1 MAIYNGTNANN
12 SLTGSSSD
20 DFIYGGTGNDTLIA
34 SGGNDYLTGGI
45 GNDIL
50 YGGVGSDLLDGGDGD
65 DKLYDTDNSTTYG
78 ATSTEHDELFGGTG
92 NDMLYGGYDAMHGDD
107 GDDKLYVKNQGTIFG
122 GTGND
127 LISVSNTNTAL
138 GSWLDGE
145 LGSDSITGGSGNDTL
160 ISGYGDDTLT
170 GGAGNDSY
178 VVTFDGMVDINKNI
192 INTNDQITEVANAG
206 TDTVYYI
213 RDYPLDG
220 RDDDFDENGI
230 ELNDGDK
237 VVFSANPFFNPY
249 DMVMPANVENA
260 VLDDKLFVNTI
271 NIIKYWVATVIGNTL
286 ANNITGSSLDDDLD
300 GAGGNDTISAGS
312 GDDVIYA
319 SSGIDKIDGGSGID
333 TIVSPISYSI
343 NGNANAISVEDID
356 LLDGTASTATG
367 NNSNNWLLG
376 NNIANTLTGNGG
388 NDTLDG
394 WYYGITVPTEVTG
407 NDVLIGGTGD
417 DTYRIDSP
425 LDIVTET
432 PAVGGIDTIEFR
444 GAKGTTPN
452 SYVLL
457 TGVENLTIISNL
469 KEADGNNLN
478 NRIVGNSDANTLTG
492 GYGDDFLD
500 GGAGVDSFVG
510 GNGDDTFVIDDARE
524 NTKDR
529 IVEGPNQGNDWVQS
543 AKSSID
549 LSNWLNI
556 ENAKL
561 TGKTDNISLK
571 GNDMNNVLIGN
582 AGKNTIDGGNSI
594 STDVDTLSAGLGND
608 VYIVN
613 SITDKLSEA
622 TNEIDNA
629 AKDLFGNTIKK
640 IKDGWI
646 DEIQSTVSF
655 NLDTLVDHSNGNTKS
670 NFENLS
676 LINTNININATG
688 DGNDNVITGGYGN
701 NTLSGSLGND
711 TLIGNTG
718 DSIDTSID
726 TLVGGFGDD
735 TYVIG
740 SFANNVIT
748 EGVSNPDTDKFG
760 DTINSTISR
769 DLTVSAAI
777 FKNIENITLSGNAKG
792 INATGNAVN
801 NILIGN
807 EDKNLLSGLDGNDTL
822 IGSLGNDTL
831 IGGKGV
837 DVFDLTE
844 KVAGQDVVQIALGNS
859 DAKTTKDA
867 DQVIK
872 FDFAKDTLD
881 LNGTITLAP
890 VTPIYI
896 DGINSST
903 SQIKSHKIDKAGF
916 IKFDDTD
923 QYTTP
928 VSITDTSTTGNI
940 ADVLKYL
947 QDNIKNN
954 VTVEFQSGANAWLF
968 QDGGT
973 VDTVVELLGVSVTSF
988 NTSATAT
995 SWGSSLHII

>member
-12 SLTGSSSD
+12 TLTGSTSD

-34 SGGNDYLTGGI
+34 SSGNDYLTGGI

-65 DKLYDTDNSTTYG
+65 DKLYDTDNITTYG

-107 GDDKLYVKNQGTIFG
+107 GDDKIEAKNQGTIFG

-127 LISVSNTNTAL
+127 TITVINTNTTL

-145 LGSDSITGGSGNDTL
+145 LGSDKITGGSGNDTL
-160 ISGYGDDTLT
+160 ISGYGNDTLI

-178 VVTFDGMVDINKNI
+178 VMTFDGMVDINKYI
-192 INTNDQITEVANAG
+192 INTNDQITEAVNAG
-206 TDTVYYI
+206 TDTIYYI

-230 ELNDGDK
+230 ELNDGTK
-237 VVFSANPFFNPY
+237 VVFSANPFFDPY

-271 NIIKYWVATVIGNTL
+271 NIVKYWVATVTGNTL
-286 ANNITGSSLDDDLD
+286 ANNITGSSLDDQLD

-319 SSGIDKIDGGSGID
+319 SSGTDKIDGGSGID

-356 LLDGTASTATG
+356 LLDGTASTAMG

-394 WYYGITVPTEVTG
+394 WYYGLTVPVEITG

-478 NRIVGNSDANTLTG
+478 NRIIGNSDANTLAG

-500 GGAGVDSFVG
+500 GGTGVDSFVG
-510 GNGDDTFVIDDARE
+510 GNGDDIFVIDDAKE
-524 NTKDR
+524 NANDK
-529 IVEGPNQGNDWVQS
+529 IVEGPNQGNDWVKS
-543 AKSSID
+543 AKTSID
-549 LSNWLNI
+549 LSNWINI
-556 ENAKL
+556 ENAQL
-561 TGKTDNISLK
+561 TGKTDALTLK
-571 GNDMNNVLIGN
+571 GNGMNNLLIGN

-594 STDVDTLSAGLGND
+594 STDADTLNGGLGND
-608 VYIVN
+608 VYMVN
-613 SITDKLSEA
+613 STTDKLIEA

-629 AKDLFGNTIKK
+629 AKDLFGTIIKK
-640 IKDGWI
+640 VKDGWI

-655 NLDTLVDHSNGNTKS
+655 DLTKNAGLVNDGKS

-676 LINTNININATG
+676 LINTNTNINATG

-701 NTLSGSLGND
+701 NSLSGGLGND

-718 DSIDTSID
+718 EPTDKSID
-726 TLVGGFGDD
+726 TLVGGAGDD
-735 TYVIG
+735 TYVLG
-740 SFANNVIT
+740 SYTNNMIT
-748 EGVSNPDTDKFG
+748 EAASNPDTDKLG

-769 DLTVSAAI
+769 DLTVSAAS

-792 INATGNAVN
+792 INATGNLVN

-807 EDKNLLSGLDGNDTL
+807 EDINILSGFDGNDTL
-822 IGSLGNDTL
+822 IGSSGNDTL
-831 IGGKGV
+831 IGGKSA

-844 KVAGQDVVQIALGNS
+844 KLAGQDRVQIALGDS

-872 FDFAKDTLD
+872 FDLAKDTLD

-903 SQIKSHKIDKAGF
+903 SQIKSHKIDTAGF

-947 QDNIKNN
+947 QDNITGN
-954 VTVEFQSGANAWLF
+954 VTVEFQSGANAWIF

-973 VDTVVELLGVSVTSF
+973 VDTVVELLGVTVTSISA
-988 NTSATAT
+988 NTS